1 MAKAKAATAS
11 KKKPGRP
18 PAVAAAPSPA
28 KKKAVTPSKEV
39 EKAATKVNNTSTLLT
54 GLSLDLSV
62 DGWWADR
69 LIILSKLKSKSKN

>member
-18 PAVAAAPSPA
+18 PTVAAAPSPT

-39 EKAATKVNNTSTLLT
+39 EKAVPKVNNISDLT
-54 GLSLDLSV
+54 GPSLDLLVYGCLV
-62 DGWWADR
+62 DFSS
-69 LIILSKLKSKSKN
+69 IILISLS